1 MSRYLRIGFG
11 TLMIILGVV
20 GLFLPV
26 LQGFLLLGVGGMVLY
41 RDVPILP
48 RMVSRIEDRFPIIG
62 RIKGK
67 IRKPLFQRKRL

>member
-26 LQGFLLLGVGGMVLY
+26 LQGFLFLGVGVMVLY
-41 RDVPILP
+41 RDVPVLS
-48 RMVSRIEDRFPIIG
+48 RMVGRLEARFPIIG

-67 IRKPLFQRKRL
+67 IRKLLSRRKRL

>member
-1 MSRYLRIGFG
+1 MYRYLRIGFG

-26 LQGFLLLGVGGMVLY
+26 LQGFLFLGVGGMVLY
-41 RDVPILP
+41 RDVPIFP
-48 RMVSRIEDRFPIIG
+48 RMVGRLEARFPIIR

-67 IRKPLFQRKRL
+67 IRNLLFRRKRL

>member
-11 TLMIILGVV
+11 TLMIILGVA

-26 LQGFLLLGVGGMVLY
+26 LQGFLFLGVGGMVLY

-48 RMVSRIEDRFPIIG
+48 RMVRRLEDRLPIVG

-67 IRKPLFQRKRL
+67 IRKLLSRRKRL

>member
-1 MSRYLRIGFG
+1 MYRYLRIGFG

-26 LQGFLLLGVGGMVLY
+26 LQGFLFLGVGGMVLY
-41 RDVPILP
+41 RDIPFLP
-48 RMVSRIEDRFPIIG
+48 RTGRRLENRFPTVG

-67 IRKPLFQRKRL
+67 IRNLLSRRKRL

>member
-1 MSRYLRIGFG
+1 
-11 TLMIILGVV
+11 MILLGVV

-26 LQGFLLLGVGGMVLY
+26 LQGFLFLGVGVMVLY

-48 RMVSRIEDRFPIIG
+48 RMVRRLEDRFPIVG

-67 IRKPLFQRKRL
+67 IRKPLSRRKRL